1 LDGVATRFTDGYSAS
16 VAPLRSAL
24 EVFRRH
30 AQDSGVDSG
39 RWFWLAWIVAGELW
53 DDALMDELATGAVRM
68 SRETGALEHLPIG
81 LVYRASVHV
90 QAGEFAAASALIEES
105 NAINTAI
112 GNAPL
117 GHASVLLVAW
127 RGNEANA
134 LNHFTWAVENSTMRG
149 EGRGLSQTYYM
160 SAVLYNGL
168 GRYDEALA
176 GAQRA
181 CEHDDLGVRGYALVE
196 LIEAAAR
203 GTARD
208 AAAEALRE
216 LEERTL
222 AAGTDWALGILARS
236 RALLSAG
243 EAADALYVEA
253 IERLG
258 RSRIVVHLARAHL
271 LYGEWLRREGRRLD
285 ARNQLRTAYDMLH
298 RIGADAF
305 AERARGELVATGE
318 TVRKRAVETR
328 DDLTPQERQIAGLA
342 RDGLSNAEIGGR
354 LFLSS
359 RTVEWHLG
367 KVFNKLGIASRRELS
382 SVLSNEPRLTG

>member
-1 LDGVATRFTDGYSAS
+1 
-16 VAPLRSAL
+16 
-24 EVFRRH
+24 
-30 AQDSGVDSG
+30 
-39 RWFWLAWIVAGELW
+39 
-53 DDALMDELATGAVRM
+53 M
-68 SRETGALEHLPIG
+68 
-81 LVYRASVHV
+81 
-90 QAGEFAAASALIEES
+90 
-105 NAINTAI
+105 
-112 GNAPL
+112 
-117 GHASVLLVAW
+117 
-127 RGNEANA
+127 
-134 LNHFTWAVENSTMRG
+134 ENPTTRG
-149 EGRGLSQTYYM
+149 EGRAISLDSYVT
-160 SAVLYNGL
+160 AVLYNGL
-168 GRYDEALA
+168 GRYDDALA
-176 GAQRA
+176 RAQRA
-181 CEHDDLGVRGYALVE
+181 CEYDDLGVRGFALVE

-208 AAAEALRE
+208 EAADALRE

-271 LYGEWLRREGRRLD
+271 LYGEWLRRENRRLD
-285 ARNQLRTAYDMLH
+285 ARHQLRTAHDILH

-318 TVRKRAVETR
+318 TVRKRSVETR
-328 DDLTPQERQIAGLA
+328 DDLTPQERQIAVLA

-382 SVLSNEPRLTG
+382 SVFSNEPRLTG